1 MNFMPPK
8 VVVSSGMAR
17 TDQVVAPLRAAGCTV
32 VQTPPPPALGVQ
44 IFTDQQ
50 KEEYFSDAD
59 AFVAGLRD
67 QYSRDVLEACPR
79 LKVGCSP
86 VIGTEQIDV
95 EAATELGIVIGY
107 GAVPENFDGVAEAIV
122 MLSAALLKQLPS
134 KWDAVKRGEWM
145 VPDVGRM
152 VARRTIGM
160 IGVGNIGRGVARRL
174 VGWETQLIAYDPY
187 LTQSDVDAL
196 GVTLVD
202 LETLMRE
209 SDVISVQVT
218 LTDETRGMISE
229 SELEL
234 MRPMAYIINTSRGPV
249 IDEAALLRALDA
261 GTIAGAAID
270 VWEQEPTPL
279 DNPLRRH
286 PKVIATGH
294 KIGHSVE
301 CYEALSVAAVENTL
315 RGLRGEEPLYVR
327 NPKVL
332 PAWRERLAR
341 LSSASAV
348 R

>member
-1 MNFMPPK
+1 M
-8 VVVSSGMAR
+8 
-17 TDQVVAPLRAAGCTV
+17 QE
-32 VQTPPPPALGVQ
+32 
-44 IFTDQQ
+44 FTDQQ
-50 KEEYFSDAD
+50 KDEYFSDAD
-59 AFVAGLRD
+59 AFVAALRD
-67 QYSRDVLEACPR
+67 QYSRDVLEACAR
-79 LKVGCSP
+79 LKIGCSP

-134 KWDAVKRGEWM
+134 KWDAVKRGEWA

-152 VARRTIGM
+152 VAKRTIGM

-174 VGWETQLIAYDPY
+174 VGWDTQLIAYDPY
-187 LTQSDVDAL
+187 LTQTDVDEF

-202 LETLMRE
+202 LATLMRE
-209 SDVISVQVT
+209 SDVVSVQVT
-218 LTDETRGMISE
+218 LTSETRGMISE
-229 SELEL
+229 GELEL
-234 MRPMAYIINTSRGPV
+234 MRPTSYIINTSRGPV
-249 IDEAALLRALDA
+249 IDEAALLGALDA

-270 VWEQEPTPL
+270 VWEQEPTPV
-279 DNPLRRH
+279 DNPLRTH

-341 LSSASAV
+341 LSQVGAT